1 VRPAL
6 SARRLL
12 EQRRRRRRA
21 RLLAEQTPLLAQ
33 VLAAHLRAG
42 RSLRQALTEAPD
54 DLPEP
59 MRDAVADAAHSLA
72 FGAGPADALAG
83 LGDTRDLRLL
93 AAAVA
98 VQARFGGELP
108 VLLEQMADAMH
119 ERAALVRTARVA
131 TAQARATGRLVSLM
145 PAGGLA
151 ALWLLDRP
159 ALVTLA
165 GSIIGWCAL
174 GLSAALSAAGLV
186 LIQRLAIV
194 RE

>member
-1 VRPAL
+1 MRAQLSPASVL
-6 SARRLL
+6 ERYRSGRRS
-12 EQRRRRRRA
+12 
-21 RLLAEQTPLLAQ
+21 RLLAEQAPLLAQ

-42 RSLRQALTEAPD
+42 RSLRQALSEAPG
-54 DLPEP
+54 DLPQP
-59 MRDAVADAAHSLA
+59 MREAVAEGARALALGAA
-72 FGAGPADALAG
+72 PADALAG
-83 LGDTRDLRLL
+83 LADSRDLRLL
-93 AAAVA
+93 AAALA

-108 VLLEQMADAMH
+108 VLLEQIADAMH
-119 ERAALVRTARVA
+119 ERAALARSARVA

-174 GLSAALSAAGLV
+174 GLSAVMTAAGLV
-186 LIQRLAIV
+186 LIQRLATV

>member
-1 VRPAL
+1 MRPRL
-6 SARRLL
+6 NPVGVVERYRARR
-12 EQRRRRRRA
+12 RS
-21 RLLAEQTPLLAQ
+21 RLLAEQAPLLAQ

-42 RSLRQALTEAPD
+42 RSLRQALAEAPG
-54 DLPEP
+54 DLPQPIRE
-59 MRDAVADAAHSLA
+59 AVAHGAQVLALGAA
-72 FGAGPADALAG
+72 PADVLAG

-119 ERAALVRTARVA
+119 ERAALSRSARVA

-159 ALVTLA
+159 ALATLA
-165 GSIIGWCAL
+165 GSVFGWCSL
-174 GLSAALSAAGLV
+174 GLSAAMTAAGLV
-186 LIQRLAIV
+186 LIQRLATV

>member
-1 VRPAL
+1 MRPEL
-6 SARRLL
+6 IPARILERYRSRRRSRLL
-12 EQRRRRRRA
+12 TEQA
-21 RLLAEQTPLLAQ
+21 PLLAQ
-33 VLAAHLRAG
+33 VLGAHLRAG
-42 RSLRQALTEAPD
+42 RSLRQALAEAPA
-54 DLPEP
+54 DLPQP
-59 MRDAVADAAHSLA
+59 MREAVADGAQALALGAA
-72 FGAGPADALAG
+72 PADALAG
-83 LGDTRDLRLL
+83 LGEARDLRLL

-119 ERAALVRTARVA
+119 ERAALARSARVA

-159 ALVTLA
+159 ALATLA
-165 GSIIGWCAL
+165 GSVIGWCAL
-174 GLSAALSAAGLV
+174 GLSAAMTAAGLV
-186 LIQRLAIV
+186 LIQRLATV

>member
-1 VRPAL
+1 MHPAL

-42 RSLRQALTEAPD
+42 RSLRQALAEAPG

-59 MRDAVADAAHSLA
+59 MRDAVADAARSLA
-72 FGAGPADALAG
+72 FGAGPADALAA

-165 GSIIGWCAL
+165 GSVIGWCAL
-174 GLSAALSAAGLV
+174 GLSAALTAAGLA

>member
-1 VRPAL
+1 MRPEL
-6 SARRLL
+6 IPARILERYRSRRRSRLL
-12 EQRRRRRRA
+12 TEQA
-21 RLLAEQTPLLAQ
+21 PLLAQ

-42 RSLRQALTEAPD
+42 RSLRQALAEAPA
-54 DLPEP
+54 DLPQP
-59 MRDAVADAAHSLA
+59 MREAVADGAQALALGAA
-72 FGAGPADALAG
+72 PADALAG
-83 LGDTRDLRLL
+83 LGEARDLRLL

-119 ERAALVRTARVA
+119 ERAALARSARVA

-159 ALVTLA
+159 ALATLA
-165 GSIIGWCAL
+165 GSVIGWCAL
-174 GLSAALSAAGLV
+174 GLSAAMTAAGLV
-186 LIQRLAIV
+186 LIQRLATV

>member
-1 VRPAL
+1 MLRDLKLYP
-6 SARRLL
+6 LL
-12 EQRRRRRRA
+12 EGHQERRRQQR
-21 RLLAEQTPLLAQ
+21 LAEQAPLLAQ

-42 RSLRQALTEAPD
+42 RSLQQSLADAPD

-59 MRDAVADAAHSLA
+59 VREAVAGAARGLA
-72 FGAGPADALAG
+72 LGAAPADALAG
-83 LGDTRDLRLL
+83 LGEARDLQLL

-108 VLLEQMADAMH
+108 VLLEHMAEAMH
-119 ERAALVRTARVA
+119 ERAALVRSAHVA

-151 ALWLLDRP
+151 ALWLIDRP
-159 ALVTLA
+159 ALATLA
-165 GSIIGWCAL
+165 GSVFGWSAL
-174 GLSAALSAAGLV
+174 GLSALMTAAGLV
-186 LIQRLAIV
+186 LIQRLATV

>member
-1 VRPAL
+1 M
-6 SARRLL
+6 
-12 EQRRRRRRA
+12 
-21 RLLAEQTPLLAQ
+21 
-33 VLAAHLRAG
+33 LAAHLRAG
-42 RSLRQALTEAPD
+42 RSLRQALAEAPG

-59 MRDAVADAAHSLA
+59 MRDAVADAARSLA

-83 LGDTRDLRLL
+83 LGDIRDLRLL

-165 GSIIGWCAL
+165 GSVIGWCAL
-174 GLSAALSAAGLV
+174 GLSAALTVAGLV

>member
-1 VRPAL
+1 M
-6 SARRLL
+6 
-12 EQRRRRRRA
+12 
-21 RLLAEQTPLLAQ
+21 
-33 VLAAHLRAG
+33 LAAHLRAG
-42 RSLRQALTEAPD
+42 RSLRQALAEAPG

-59 MRDAVADAAHSLA
+59 MRDAVADAARSLA
-72 FGAGPADALAG
+72 FGAGPADALAA

-165 GSIIGWCAL
+165 GSVIGWCAL
-174 GLSAALSAAGLV
+174 GLSAALTAAGLA